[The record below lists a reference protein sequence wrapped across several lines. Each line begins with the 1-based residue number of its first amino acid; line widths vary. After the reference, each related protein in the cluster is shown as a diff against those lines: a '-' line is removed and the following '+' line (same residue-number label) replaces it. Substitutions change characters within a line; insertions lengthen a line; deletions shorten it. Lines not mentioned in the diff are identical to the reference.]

1 MHVVSNEFLE
11 IQVRDQGAEI
21 RSIKSKKDGHEYL
34 WNGDPKWWQFSAPT
48 LFPIVGRLKDLRY
61 RFHGKDYELPC
72 HGFSRTSE
80 FKKASD
86 GDGFISFT
94 LESSDKTIACYPWQ
108 FKLSIGYRL
117 EGRRILVLWAVEN
130 RDQNEMLFS
139 IGAHPGFRCPL
150 DEGLKFEDCYIEFDA
165 QEDTPIL
172 LTTKEGGLYQKK
184 ECGKLKGRRL
194 DLNYGMFKDDVL
206 LFDRLRS
213 SSMTLRS
220 DKTSRYVKVIAPDF
234 PYWGIWTPT
243 KGGAPFV
250 CIEPWIG
257 RPDDSDTDGDLR
269 HKGGIIRLSPT
280 QKYTNGY
287 VIEIGE

>member
-34 WNGDPKWWQFSAPT
+34 WNGDPAWWQFSSPT
-48 LFPIVGRLKDLRY
+48 LFPIVGRLKDKQY
-61 RFHGKDYELPC
+61 RFHGRTYSLPT
-72 HGFSRTSE
+72 HGFTRTSE
-80 FKKASD
+80 LKKVTE
-86 GDGFISFT
+86 GDGFISFS
-94 LESSDKTIACYPWQ
+94 LESSEQTLECYPWQ

-139 IGAHPGFRCPL
+139 IGAHPAFRCPL
-150 DEGLKFEDCYIEFDA
+150 DDGLKFEDCYIEFDTE
-165 QEDTPIL
+165 EDTPIL

-184 ECGKLKGRRL
+184 ECGTLKGRRL
-194 DLNYGMFKDDVL
+194 DLGYGMFKDDVL

-213 SSMTLRS
+213 GSLALRS

-257 RPDDSDTDGDLR
+257 RPDDADTDGDFR
-269 HKGGIIRLSPT
+269 HKAGLIRLSPA

-287 VIEIGE
+287 VIELG